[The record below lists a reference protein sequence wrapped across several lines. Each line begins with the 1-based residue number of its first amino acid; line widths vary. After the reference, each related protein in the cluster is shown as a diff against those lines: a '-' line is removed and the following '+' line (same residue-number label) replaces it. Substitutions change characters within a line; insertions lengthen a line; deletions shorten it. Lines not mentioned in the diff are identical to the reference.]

1 MSGIDLA
8 ILLGR
13 WMRRIKSRR
22 SGFIPIFI
30 AMVGRS
36 SPMVVDDLG
45 HRGPADRRS
54 IEVDAVPPGR
64 VSAQAAVFDDVAIL
78 TVVTSVTREA

>member
-1 MSGIDLA
+1 
-8 ILLGR
+8 
-13 WMRRIKSRR
+13 
-22 SGFIPIFI
+22 
-30 AMVGRS
+30 
-36 SPMVVDDLG
+36 MVVDDLG